1 MDMDTDEFFESQNL
15 VLAMVNFINRHTRSG
30 FTLEMP
36 FSSSGNFAEDLHV
49 YGGEGL
55 RRGIAAIDFIA
66 GALAAQKKY
75 RNMGFSTH
83 VDLVVTRH
91 RGYLE
96 YLEEKGF
103 SWERVVVHAAPEE
116 IDGRS
121 VITSGL
127 PLHLA
132 QLCRHVITIP
142 LTIPESLRGKEL
154 SSSDVQ
160 KFAGP
165 PQWFKVLG
173 GQFPHQDI

>member
-1 MDMDTDEFFESQNL
+1 MDLTTDEFFESQTL
-15 VLAMVNFINRHTRSG
+15 VLAMVDFINSHTKSG
-30 FTLEMP
+30 FTVEMP
-36 FSSSGNFAEDLHV
+36 FSSSGNFAEDLYV
-49 YGGEGL
+49 RDENGL
-55 RRGIAAIDFIA
+55 KRGIAAINFIA

-103 SWERVVVHAAPEE
+103 SWERVAVHAAPEE
-116 IDGRS
+116 IDGRT